1 MLAKQNS
8 AIKPNSAFGMF
19 APKASADSL
28 KIAKKNSIVTRLD
41 ITLRTSRGKY
51 LNVDTATNTMPASKM
66 NCIAFS
72 TTFTKKDSES
82 KISPCSHTYYAPIL
96 QEQTS
101 LLFYHLRAS
110 MSTKMYLS
118 NIL

>member
-8 AIKPNSAFGMF
+8 AIKLNSAFGMF
-19 APKASADSL
+19 APKASAESL

-51 LNVDTATNTMPASKM
+51 LNVDTATNAMPASKM
-66 NCIAFS
+66 SCIAFS

-82 KISPCSHTYYAPIL
+82 KISPCSRSYFCQKCKNKYLYYFTIEPKL
-96 QEQTS
+96 CQ
-101 LLFYHLRAS
+101 
-110 MSTKMYLS
+110 
-118 NIL
+118 